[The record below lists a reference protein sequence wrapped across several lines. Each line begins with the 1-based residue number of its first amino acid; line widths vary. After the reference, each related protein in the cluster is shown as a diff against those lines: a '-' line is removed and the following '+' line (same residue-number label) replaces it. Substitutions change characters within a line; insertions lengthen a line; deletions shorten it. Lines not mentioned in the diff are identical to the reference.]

1 MKKKFYWRSYV
12 SISLLLSFLA
22 IAVSGVIL
30 YIAPPGR
37 VARWISWNMMGF
49 SREQWEDLHTIFSYL
64 FIGFGVFHLFLFN
77 WNTFF
82 SYLRCRVANKLNR
95 KWEILYSSLTFVVI
109 AVFTLAKLPPVY
121 SIMDFGNKASSGWA
135 DRRGAPPVPHAEEM
149 TIDEI
154 STELLGSEPAAVIS
168 KIRELGFIV
177 EAGSQRLDSVAAS
190 NNVAPSDLF
199 NSLAGHFSVQFE
211 IKGRNY

>member
-12 SISLLLSFLA
+12 SISLLLSFLV

-37 VARWISWNMMGF
+37 VARWISWMLMGF
-49 SREQWEDLHTIFSYL
+49 NREQWEDLHTLFSYL
-64 FIGFGVFHLFLFN
+64 FILFGILHLFLFN
-77 WNTFF
+77 WNLFF
-82 SYLRCRVANKLNR
+82 SYLRSRITKKLNR
-95 KWEILYSSLTFVVI
+95 KREILWACLTFALI

-121 SIMDFGNKASSGWA
+121 SIMDFGNKVSSGWA

-154 STELLGSEPAAVIS
+154 STELLDTESAAVVG
-168 KIRELGFIV
+168 KLRELGYIV
-177 EAGSQRLDSVAAS
+177 ESGSQRLDSVAAL

-199 NSLAGHFSVQFE
+199 NSLTGYFKVQFE